1 MHCSIHNMNF
11 IYFQRAFVLSKGTVR
26 LREGVKNL
34 FADLFVK
41 RVPGTVHPSVYGINL
56 STETVYGFGG
66 ISCPCL
72 RMEIFK
78 KSRSNCFHQKNT
90 IFNLFLTHFGFAN
103 QRFFDR
109 KNMHCCHF
117 RGKLFAPILWVNCV
131 KQFNHIFYK
140 SL

>member
-1 MHCSIHNMNF
+1 MLLKEVFHHIFLYVNDCIAMHCSIHNMNF

-26 LREGVKNL
+26 FREGVKNL

-72 RMEIFK
+72 QMEIFK
-78 KSRSNCFHQKNT
+78 KIAQQPFSPKKKT
-90 IFNLFLTHFGFAN
+90 LYLALFLTHFGFAN
-103 QRFFDR
+103 
-109 KNMHCCHF
+109 
-117 RGKLFAPILWVNCV
+117 
-131 KQFNHIFYK
+131 
-140 SL
+140 